1 MGALDT
7 LDPCRSPYSSLHLRP
22 HSGVQGLPL
31 RRQWS
36 NRGTAGREKG
46 TRAAGRARQGR
57 LRCSVWLSGATR
69 WAQGAQQPL
78 RLNISAGLWV
88 PWYPSVSALSLS
100 ASVCLYFSVFHSL
113 SLFCVA
119 ASFSFC
125 LSLSV
130 SLQLC
135 FFCISPSL
143 CLPLSP
149 TLPPTSSSITE
160 LPPH

>member
-113 SLFCVA
+113 SLFSVRCCLFFLLSV
-119 ASFSFC
+119 SFC
-125 LSLSV
+125 LSTALFLLYLSI
-130 SLQLC
+130 SL
-135 FFCISPSL
+135 SPSL
-143 CLPLSP
+143 SHSSP
-149 TLPPTSSSITE
+149 HFFIYN
-160 LPPH
+160 